1 MNSMDKK
8 TKRIIIGAGIV
19 LFMVCVIFSAYAG
32 TTVGAD
38 IGEFIYNITH

>member
-1 MNSMDKK
+1 MDNMDKK

-19 LFMVCVIFSAYAG
+19 VFMFGVIFSAHAG

>member
-8 TKRIIIGAGIV
+8 TKRIFIGIGIV
-19 LFMVCVIFSAYAG
+19 LFMFGVIFSAHAG
-32 TTVGAD
+32 TTIGAD